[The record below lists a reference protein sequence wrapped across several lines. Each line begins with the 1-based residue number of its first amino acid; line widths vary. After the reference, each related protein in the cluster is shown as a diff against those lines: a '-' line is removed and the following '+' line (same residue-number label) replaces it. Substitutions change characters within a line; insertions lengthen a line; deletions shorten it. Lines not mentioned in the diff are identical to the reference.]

1 MATGTMLCAVIAA
14 GALFACVFAFSLV
27 IVWDRGTKNKSC
39 CISFEKSAFK
49 SWFSVDWKLLLCF
62 VPS

>member
-1 MATGTMLCAVIAA
+1 MLCAVIAA

-27 IVWDRGTKNKSC
+27 IVWDRSTKNKSC
-39 CISFEKSAFK
+39 YISFEKSAFK
-49 SWFSVDWKLLLCF
+49 FWLSVDCKLILHF